1 MMYRGMPH
9 KKQDKG
15 VMFRYE
21 LQQPKRRE
29 LLLLRARAMTP
40 FPEDYSVAMAYVPIQ
55 TDISV
60 YDEMK
65 ALEVGTLFPV
75 LNKPFNP
82 ARCSR

>member
-21 LQQPKRRE
+21 LQQPKCRKFSCSVRE
-29 LLLLRARAMTP
+29 AMTP

>member
-1 MMYRGMPH
+1 MNNSCTNAAGCSCCVRSA
-9 KKQDKG
+9 
-15 VMFRYE
+15 VS
-21 LQQPKRRE
+21 
-29 LLLLRARAMTP
+29 A
-40 FPEDYSVAMAYVPIQ
+40 FPEEYSVAMAYVPLQ
-55 TDISV
+55 TDLSV

>member
-1 MMYRGMPH
+1 
-9 KKQDKG
+9 
-15 VMFRYE
+15 
-21 LQQPKRRE
+21 
-29 LLLLRARAMTP
+29 MTP

-82 ARCSR
+82 PRCSR

>member
-1 MMYRGMPH
+1 MNYNNRSAGSCSCS
-9 KKQDKG
+9 
-15 VMFRYE
+15 V
-21 LQQPKRRE
+21 RE
-29 LLLLRARAMTP
+29 AMTP
-40 FPEDYSVAMAYVPIQ
+40 FPEDYSVAMAYVPMQ